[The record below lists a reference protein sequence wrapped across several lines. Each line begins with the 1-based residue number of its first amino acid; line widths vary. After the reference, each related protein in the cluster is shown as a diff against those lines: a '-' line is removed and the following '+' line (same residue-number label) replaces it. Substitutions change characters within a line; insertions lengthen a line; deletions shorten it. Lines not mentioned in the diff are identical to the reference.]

1 MLPTTIKLLKNFIFS
16 PCVLALIKTAESFTE
31 RETRRIS
38 QEFQNVSRCFES
50 PLLRDKPADTGYDC
64 PMAKVLLIDDDRKH
78 SELMQAYF
86 KRYGINLVC
95 AYDSVEGFKKLA
107 REEPDLLLLD
117 VMLPGKDGFEI
128 CREVRK
134 TSNIPI
140 IMLTAR
146 GDVIDRVSG
155 LELGADDYI
164 GKPFEPRELVA
175 RVQSTLR
182 RSEVT
187 GPTAGELNF
196 EGLSIDTEARVVCV
210 DDNSVNLTSME
221 YELLLILARRHGRKL
236 SRDDILSELRGIDAA
251 ILTRSV
257 DIMISRLRQKLGDSV
272 KPPRFIQT
280 IWGRGYSFVAAP
292 RADA

>member
-1 MLPTTIKLLKNFIFS
+1 MCGPDSRYHVRML
-16 PCVLALIKTAESFTE
+16 
-31 RETRRIS
+31 
-38 QEFQNVSRCFES
+38 
-50 PLLRDKPADTGYDC
+50 
-64 PMAKVLLIDDDRKH
+64 KVLIIDDDRKH
-78 SELMQAYF
+78 SELLQAYF
-86 KRYGINLVC
+86 KRFGINLVC
-95 AYDSVEGFKKLA
+95 AFDSVEGFKKLA

-117 VMLPGKDGFEI
+117 IMLPGKDGFEI

-134 TSNIPI
+134 TSDIPI

-175 RVQSTLR
+175 RVQAILR
-182 RSEVT
+182 RSDKT
-187 GPTAGELNF
+187 GFSSDELRF
-196 EGLSIDTEARVVCV
+196 DGLRINTETRSVWV
-210 DDNSVNLTSME
+210 DDESVDLTSME
-221 YELLLILARRHGRKL
+221 YELLVLLARRPGKKV

-272 KPPRFIQT
+272 KPARFIQT
-280 IWGRGYSFVAAP
+280 VWGRGYSFVGRP
-292 RADA
+292 ETDD

>member
-1 MLPTTIKLLKNFIFS
+1 MFRDVS
-16 PCVLALIKTAESFTE
+16 PVNRGDDAGVS
-31 RETRRIS
+31 S
-38 QEFQNVSRCFES
+38 Q
-50 PLLRDKPADTGYDC
+50 YDRN
-64 PMAKVLLIDDDRKH
+64 MTKVLIIDDDRKH
-78 SELMQAYF
+78 SELLQAYF
-86 KRYGINLVC
+86 KRFGISLVC
-95 AYDSVEGFKKLA
+95 AYDADEGFRKLSVED
-107 REEPDLLLLD
+107 PDLLLLD

-175 RVQSTLR
+175 RVQAILR
-182 RSEVT
+182 RSDLA
-187 GPTAGELNF
+187 GPAQGKLRF
-196 EGLSIDTEARVVCV
+196 DGLVIDTESRSVTV
-210 DDNSVNLTSME
+210 DDRPAELTSME
-221 YELLLILARRHGRKL
+221 YELLLILARRHGKKL
-236 SRDDILSELRGIDAA
+236 SRDDILGELRGIDAA

-280 IWGRGYSFVAAP
+280 VWGRGYSFIGVP
-292 RADA
+292 VADA

>member
-1 MLPTTIKLLKNFIFS
+1 
-16 PCVLALIKTAESFTE
+16 
-31 RETRRIS
+31 
-38 QEFQNVSRCFES
+38 
-50 PLLRDKPADTGYDC
+50 
-64 PMAKVLLIDDDRKH
+64 MAKVLLIDDDRKH
-78 SELMQAYF
+78 SQLMQAYF
-86 KRYGINLVC
+86 QRFGIHLVC
-95 AYDSVEGFKKLA
+95 AYDSDAGLKLLN

-117 VMLPGKDGFEI
+117 IMLPGKDGFEI

-134 TSNIPI
+134 FSNIPI

-175 RVQSTLR
+175 RVQAALR
-182 RSEVT
+182 RAERAGATV
-187 GPTAGELNF
+187 GELNF
-196 EGLSIDTEARVVCV
+196 EGLSIDTEARAVRV
-210 DDNSVNLTSME
+210 DGRPVDLTSME
-221 YELLLILARRHGRKL
+221 YELLVILARRQGRKL

-272 KPPRFIQT
+272 KPARFIQT
-280 IWGRGYSFVAAP
+280 IWGRGYSFVGVP
-292 RADA
+292 LADA

>member
-1 MLPTTIKLLKNFIFS
+1 MNCDYLLHKRYH
-16 PCVLALIKTAESFTE
+16 CA
-31 RETRRIS
+31 
-38 QEFQNVSRCFES
+38 
-50 PLLRDKPADTGYDC
+50 
-64 PMAKVLLIDDDRKH
+64 MAKVLLIDDDRKH
-78 SELMQAYF
+78 SALMQAYF

-175 RVQSTLR
+175 RVQATLR
-182 RSEVT
+182 RSELA
-187 GPTAGELNF
+187 GPKLGELSF
-196 EGLSIDTEARVVCV
+196 EGLSIDTKARSVRV
-210 DDNSVNLTSME
+210 DGSSVELTSME

-257 DIMISRLRQKLGDSV
+257 DIMISRVRQKLGDSA

-280 IWGRGYSFVAAP
+280 IWGRGYSFVGVP
-292 RADA
+292 LTDV

>member
-1 MLPTTIKLLKNFIFS
+1 
-16 PCVLALIKTAESFTE
+16 
-31 RETRRIS
+31 
-38 QEFQNVSRCFES
+38 
-50 PLLRDKPADTGYDC
+50 
-64 PMAKVLLIDDDRKH
+64 MAKVLLIDDDRKH

-95 AYDSVEGFKKLA
+95 AYDSVEGFKKLT

-175 RVQSTLR
+175 RVQATLR
-182 RSEVT
+182 RSELA
-187 GPTAGELNF
+187 GPTVGELNF
-196 EGLSIDTEARVVCV
+196 EGLTIDIEARSVRV
-210 DDNSVNLTSME
+210 DDRPVELTSME
-221 YELLLILARRHGRKL
+221 YELLLILARRQGRKL
-236 SRDDILSELRGIDAA
+236 SRDD
-251 ILTRSV
+251 
-257 DIMISRLRQKLGDSV
+257 MISRVRQKLGDSV
-272 KPPRFIQT
+272 KPARFIQT
-280 IWGRGYSFVAAP
+280 VWGRGYSFVGVP
-292 RADA
+292 LTDA

>member
-1 MLPTTIKLLKNFIFS
+1 MII
-16 PCVLALIKTAESFTE
+16 
-31 RETRRIS
+31 
-38 QEFQNVSRCFES
+38 
-50 PLLRDKPADTGYDC
+50 G
-64 PMAKVLLIDDDRKH
+64 MAKVLLIDDDRKH
-78 SELMQAYF
+78 SELLQAYM
-86 KRYGINLVC
+86 KRFGINLVC
-95 AYDSVEGFKKLA
+95 AFDSVEGFKKLR

-117 VMLPGKDGFEI
+117 IMLPGKDGFEI

-175 RVQSTLR
+175 RVQATLR
-182 RSEVT
+182 RAESA
-187 GPTAGELNF
+187 GSTAGELQF
-196 EGLSIDTEARVVCV
+196 DGMTIDTEKRTLHV
-210 DDNSVNLTSME
+210 DGESVELTSME
-221 YELLLILARRHGRKL
+221 FELLVILARRPGKKL

-257 DIMISRLRQKLGDSV
+257 DIRVSRLRQKIGDSE
-272 KPPRFIQT
+272 KPFRFIQT
-280 IWGRGYSFVAAP
+280 VWGRGYSFAGVP
-292 RADA
+292 QTDA

>member
-1 MLPTTIKLLKNFIFS
+1 MS
-16 PCVLALIKTAESFTE
+16 
-31 RETRRIS
+31 
-38 QEFQNVSRCFES
+38 
-50 PLLRDKPADTGYDC
+50 
-64 PMAKVLLIDDDRKH
+64 KVLLIDDDRKH
-78 SELMQAYF
+78 SDLMQAYF
-86 KRYGINLVC
+86 KRFGINLVC
-95 AYDSVEGFKKLA
+95 AYDAEQGFKKLA

-175 RVQSTLR
+175 RVQATLR
-182 RSEVT
+182 RSEIA
-187 GPTAGELNF
+187 GPTVGELNF
-196 EGLSIDTEARVVCV
+196 EGLSIDIESRSVRV
-210 DDNSVNLTSME
+210 DDKLVELTSME
-221 YELLLILARRHGRKL
+221 YELLLILARRQGRKL

-280 IWGRGYSFVAAP
+280 IWGRGYSFVGIP
-292 RADA
+292 LTDD

>member
-1 MLPTTIKLLKNFIFS
+1 
-16 PCVLALIKTAESFTE
+16 
-31 RETRRIS
+31 
-38 QEFQNVSRCFES
+38 
-50 PLLRDKPADTGYDC
+50 
-64 PMAKVLLIDDDRKH
+64 MAKVLLIDDDRKH
-78 SELMQAYF
+78 SELLQAYF
-86 KRYGINLVC
+86 KRFGINLSC
-95 AYDSVEGFKKLA
+95 AADANEGFKKLQ

-134 TSNIPI
+134 NSNMPI

-175 RVQSTLR
+175 RVQATLR
-182 RSEVT
+182 RVEQSGSEV
-187 GPTAGELNF
+187 GKLEF
-196 EGLSIDTEARVVCV
+196 EGLQIDTDARVVLV
-210 DDNSVNLTSME
+210 DGSVIDLTSME
-221 YELLLILARRHGRKL
+221 FELLLILARRQGKKL

-257 DIMISRLRQKLGDSV
+257 DIMISRLRQKIGDSS
-272 KPPRFIQT
+272 KPARFIQT
-280 IWGRGYSFVAAP
+280 IWGRGYSFIGRPV
-292 RADA
+292 DG

>member
-1 MLPTTIKLLKNFIFS
+1 
-16 PCVLALIKTAESFTE
+16 
-31 RETRRIS
+31 
-38 QEFQNVSRCFES
+38 
-50 PLLRDKPADTGYDC
+50 
-64 PMAKVLLIDDDRKH
+64 
-78 SELMQAYF
+78 MQAYF

-95 AYDSVEGFKKLA
+95 AYNAEEGFKKLA

-175 RVQSTLR
+175 RVQATLR
-182 RSEVT
+182 RSELA
-187 GPTAGELNF
+187 GSTAGELNF
-196 EGLSIDTEARVVCV
+196 EGLSIDVEARSVRV
-210 DDNSVNLTSME
+210 DGDPVELTSME
-221 YELLLILARRHGRKL
+221 YELLLILARRQGRKL

-280 IWGRGYSFVAAP
+280 IWGRGYSFVGTP
-292 RADA
+292 LTDD

>member
-1 MLPTTIKLLKNFIFS
+1 MIPQSAQAK
-16 PCVLALIKTAESFTE
+16 
-31 RETRRIS
+31 
-38 QEFQNVSRCFES
+38 VS
-50 PLLRDKPADTGYDC
+50 KPYQIVSECINGQSAASYWRVKRYH
-64 PMAKVLLIDDDRKH
+64 PAMAKVLIIDDDRKH
-78 SELMQAYF
+78 SELLKAYF
-86 KRYGINLVC
+86 KRFGINLVC
-95 AYDSVEGFKKLA
+95 AHDADEGFKKLR

-117 VMLPGKDGFEI
+117 IMLPGRDGFEI

-134 TSNIPI
+134 SSNIPI

-175 RVQSTLR
+175 RVQATLR
-182 RSEVT
+182 RAEST
-187 GPTAGELNF
+187 GSGTGKLEF
-196 EGLSIDTEARVVCV
+196 EGLAIDTDTRSVKV
-210 DDNSVNLTSME
+210 DGKPVELTSME

-257 DIMISRLRQKLGDSV
+257 DIMVSRLRQKLGDQV

-280 IWGRGYSFVAAP
+280 VWGRGYSFVGVP
-292 RADA
+292 QADA

>member
-1 MLPTTIKLLKNFIFS
+1 
-16 PCVLALIKTAESFTE
+16 
-31 RETRRIS
+31 
-38 QEFQNVSRCFES
+38 
-50 PLLRDKPADTGYDC
+50 
-64 PMAKVLLIDDDRKH
+64 MAKILLIDDDRKH
-78 SELMQAYF
+78 SELLQAYF
-86 KRYGINLVC
+86 KRFGINLIC
-95 AYDSVEGFKKLA
+95 APDAEDGLKKLR
-107 REEPDLLLLD
+107 REDPDLLLLD
-117 VMLPGKDGFEI
+117 VMLPGKDGFQV

-155 LELGADDYI
+155 LELGADDYV

-175 RVQSTLR
+175 RVQATLR
-182 RSEVT
+182 RSEIS
-187 GPTAGELNF
+187 GSTAGKLSF
-196 EGLSIDTEARVVCV
+196 DGLSIDTETRAVIV
-210 DDNSVNLTSME
+210 DGKPVELTSME

-257 DIMISRLRQKLGDSV
+257 DIMVSRLRQKLGDSI

-280 IWGRGYSFVAAP
+280 VWGRGYSFIGVP
-292 RADA
+292 VADA

>member
-1 MLPTTIKLLKNFIFS
+1 
-16 PCVLALIKTAESFTE
+16 
-31 RETRRIS
+31 
-38 QEFQNVSRCFES
+38 
-50 PLLRDKPADTGYDC
+50 
-64 PMAKVLLIDDDRKH
+64 
-78 SELMQAYF
+78 
-86 KRYGINLVC
+86 
-95 AYDSVEGFKKLA
+95 
-107 REEPDLLLLD
+107 
-117 VMLPGKDGFEI
+117 MLPGKDGFAI

-175 RVQSTLR
+175 RVQAILR
-182 RSEVT
+182 RSDSA
-187 GPTAGELNF
+187 GPSAGKLSF
-196 EGLSIDTEARVVCV
+196 EGLEIDTESRSVKV
-210 DDNSVNLTSME
+210 DGNSIELTSME
-221 YELLLILARRHGRKL
+221 YELLLILARRHGKKL
-236 SRDDILSELRGIDAA
+236 SRDDILGELRGIDAA

-280 IWGRGYSFVAAP
+280 VWGRGYSFIGVP
-292 RADA
+292 LNDD

>member
-1 MLPTTIKLLKNFIFS
+1 MT
-16 PCVLALIKTAESFTE
+16 
-31 RETRRIS
+31 
-38 QEFQNVSRCFES
+38 
-50 PLLRDKPADTGYDC
+50 
-64 PMAKVLLIDDDRKH
+64 KVLLIDDDRKH
-78 SELMQAYF
+78 SALMQAYF
-86 KRYGINLVC
+86 KRFGITLIC
-95 AYDSVEGFKKLA
+95 AYNSDEGFKKLA

-134 TSNIPI
+134 NSNIPI

-175 RVQSTLR
+175 RVQATLR

-187 GPTAGELNF
+187 GPEVGKLSF
-196 EGLSIDTEARVVCV
+196 DGLTIETETRSVSV
-210 DDNSVNLTSME
+210 DGASVDLTSME

-257 DIMISRLRQKLGDSV
+257 DIMVSRLRQKLGDTI
-272 KPPRFIQT
+272 KPARFIQT
-280 IWGRGYSFVAAP
+280 IWGRGYSFVGVP
-292 RADA
+292 LTDA